1 MFRYAF
7 SAVAAAAMTFGAVSA
22 LNAETP
28 AKVTINDKGEY
39 CLTDAALTGSRIPTQ
54 ECHTVA
60 VWAKQGVTFAK
71 VSKQVAS
78 R

>member
-28 AKVTINDKGEY
+28 KVTVNHKGEY
-39 CLTDAALTGSRIPTQ
+39 CLTDPAFTGSHIASQ
-54 ECHTVA
+54 ECHTAA
-60 VWAKQGVTFAK
+60 VWAKQGITFSRAP
-71 VSKQVAS
+71 KQVAS